1 MYMTEQDVIRYA
13 KYVAVGNGTL
23 TKTMN
28 DRLIAGD
35 RQVAIGIMSGRIRD
49 LQAGKIN
56 GLGPDVTAEDIE
68 TMVESVREAIAV
80 LQP

>member
-1 MYMTEQDVIRYA
+1 MTEQDILQYA

-23 TKTMN
+23 TKAMN
-28 DRLIAGD
+28 DRLLSGD
-35 RQVAIGIMSGRIRD
+35 RQLAIDIMNGRIGD
-49 LQAGKIN
+49 LQSAN
-56 GLGPDVTAEDIE
+56 VQGLGPNVTTEDIE